1 MKFSLVKVIGVMGLV
16 FGPLTNAL
24 AQDGYHQLTSS
35 DFRGVPH
42 TTGDNCIA
50 MTYCSIDYHYHLTG
64 DKNNYRLIFNVDVVL
79 DRERSWLDRKRI
91 LSPQM
96 LTEVL
101 KHEQGHYTI
110 AYMEREEILRE
121 ANRTR
126 FDANYQAEANAL
138 FNRIHTKYGQLNVNY
153 DTDTR
158 NMLDVVQQHSWDV
171 YFQKRLA
178 YMPPEEREGY

>member
-1 MKFSLVKVIGVMGLV
+1 MRFSFVKVICVVGFLFGLI
-16 FGPLTNAL
+16 ASAM
-24 AQDGYHQLTSS
+24 AQDGYRQLSS
-35 DFRGVPH
+35 NDFRGTPH

-50 MTYCSIDYHYHLTG
+50 LTYCSIDYHYHVTSE
-64 DKNNYRLIFNVDVVL
+64 KNNYRLTFNVEVIL
-79 DRERSWLDRKRI
+79 DRERSWLYRKRI

-126 FDANYQAEANAL
+126 FD
-138 FNRIHTKYGQLNVNY
+138 
-153 DTDTR
+153 
-158 NMLDVVQQHSWDV
+158 
-171 YFQKRLA
+171 
-178 YMPPEEREGY
+178 

>member
-1 MKFSLVKVIGVMGLV
+1 MKFSLVKVIGVIGFLLGL
-16 FGPLTNAL
+16 LNSTM
-24 AQDGYHQLTSS
+24 AQDGYRQLTGN
-35 DFRGVPH
+35 DFRGIPH
-42 TTGDNCIA
+42 STGDNCIA
-50 MTYCSIDYHYHLTG
+50 LTYCSIDYHYHVTTE
-64 DKNNYRLIFNVDVVL
+64 KNNYHLTFNVEVIL

-91 LSPQM
+91 VSEQM
-96 LTEVL
+96 MAEVL

-121 ANRTR
+121 ANRTH

-138 FNRIHTKYGQLNVNY
+138 FNRIHAKYEQLNVNY

-171 YFQKRLA
+171 YFQRRLA
-178 YMPPEEREGY
+178 YMPPEERVGY